1 VTPHYVVSA
10 DGVEFHHHY
19 YPTAAQRLD
28 GADPA
33 SFTAL
38 SDPTWIAAEPLSYAG
53 KDKTSVWFM
62 HKQVPDADA
71 QSFIYFV
78 GGQCHWGRDRIR
90 LYCFYVENNPV
101 IKIMKSPA
109 PETFGFFTENQGRS
123 AYRRQ
128 YARDAKFV
136 YYYGRRVQGARPE
149 TFRRLPNDRL
159 SEGASES
166 DYYVG
171 DQAVYFYGK
180 RVDGADPSCLRVF
193 HLPGL
198 GHSEYA
204 FDRSAFYCNGQ
215 RMPDFKV
222 GGNRDIGYYVN
233 ARLDLAAE
241 YWSQIPATRSIL
253 PTLAKRS

>member
-1 VTPHYVVSA
+1 MTPHYVVSA
-10 DGVEFHHHY
+10 AGVEFHHHY
-19 YPTAAQRLD
+19 YPTAVQRLD

-78 GGQCHWGRDRIR
+78 GGQCHWGRDRFR

-204 FDRSAFYCNGQ
+204 FDRSAFYCSGQ

-222 GGNRDIGYYVN
+222 GCNRDIGYYVN